1 MAALSANPQISG
13 NPLKS
18 HNTTVHFELSQ
29 RFYFEAAHTLNR
41 TIDAQGSRQI
51 HGHTYEAE
59 ITIAGEPDP
68 TSGMVLDL
76 AYLRLEIERV
86 RALLDHQFLDD
97 ISELGPATLEN
108 LCLFIKRKLSSAVP
122 HLSCVTI
129 ERRASGDKCT
139 LRLKT

>member
-1 MAALSANPQISG
+1 MKQ
-13 NPLKS
+13 
-18 HNTTVHFELSQ
+18 HNNTDHFELSQ
-29 RFYFEAAHTLNR
+29 RFYFEAAHTLSR
-41 TIDAQGSRQI
+41 TIDAYGSRQI

-59 ITIAGEPDP
+59 ITLTGKPDL

-97 ISELGPATLEN
+97 IADLGPATLEN
-108 LCLFIKRKLSSAVP
+108 LCLFIKRQLIGAVP
-122 HLSCVTI
+122 NLSCVTI

-139 LRLKT
+139 LRINA

>member
-1 MAALSANPQISG
+1 
-13 NPLKS
+13 LKQH
-18 HNTTVHFELSQ
+18 HNTDHFELSQ
-29 RFYFEAAHTLNR
+29 RFYFEAAHTLSR
-41 TIDAQGSRQI
+41 TIDAYGSRQI

-59 ITIAGEPDP
+59 ITLTGKPDL

-97 ISELGPATLEN
+97 IADLGPATLEN
-108 LCLFIKRKLSSAVP
+108 LCLFIKRQLIGAVP
-122 HLSCVTI
+122 NLSCVTI

-139 LRLKT
+139 LRLSA

>member
-1 MAALSANPQISG
+1 MKQ
-13 NPLKS
+13 
-18 HNTTVHFELSQ
+18 HNNTDHFELSQ
-29 RFYFEAAHTLNR
+29 RFYFEAAHTLTR
-41 TIDAQGSRQI
+41 TIDAYGSRQI

-59 ITIAGEPDP
+59 ITLTGKPDL

-97 ISELGPATLEN
+97 IADLGPATLEN
-108 LCLFIKRKLSSAVP
+108 LCLFIKRQLIGAVP
-122 HLSCVTI
+122 NLSCVTI

-139 LRLKT
+139 LRLSA

>member
-1 MAALSANPQISG
+1 MKQ
-13 NPLKS
+13 
-18 HNTTVHFELSQ
+18 HNNTDHFELSQ
-29 RFYFEAAHTLNR
+29 RFYFEAAHTLTR
-41 TIDAQGSRQI
+41 TIDAYGSRQI

-59 ITIAGEPDP
+59 ITLTGKPDL

-97 ISELGPATLEN
+97 IAELGPATLEN
-108 LCLFIKRKLSSAVP
+108 LCLFIKRQLIGAVP
-122 HLSCVTI
+122 NLSCVTI

-139 LRLKT
+139 LRLSA

>member
-1 MAALSANPQISG
+1 MAAFSPNAQISG
-13 NPLKS
+13 NPLK
-18 HNTTVHFELSQ
+18 HHTPPDHFELSQ

-41 TIDAQGSRQI
+41 TIDAYGSRQI

-59 ITIAGEPDP
+59 ITLTGQPDP

-97 ISELGPATLEN
+97 IADLGPATLEN
-108 LCLFIKRKLSSAVP
+108 LCLFIKQQLIAAVP

-139 LRLKT
+139 LRLKA

>member
-1 MAALSANPQISG
+1 MKPHNP
-13 NPLKS
+13 
-18 HNTTVHFELSQ
+18 TDHFELSQ
-29 RFYFEAAHTLNR
+29 RFYFEAAHTLQR

-59 ITIAGEPDP
+59 VTLTGQPDP

-76 AYLRLEIERV
+76 GYIRQEIERV

-97 ISELGPATLEN
+97 IADLGPATLEN
-108 LCLFIKRKLSSAVP
+108 LCLFIKQQLIGAVP

-139 LRLKT
+139 LRLKL

>member
-1 MAALSANPQISG
+1 MKQ
-13 NPLKS
+13 
-18 HNTTVHFELSQ
+18 HNNTDHFELSQ
-29 RFYFEAAHTLNR
+29 RFYFEAAHTLSR
-41 TIDAQGSRQI
+41 TIDAYGSRQI

-59 ITIAGEPDP
+59 ITLTGKPDL

-97 ISELGPATLEN
+97 IADLGPATLEN
-108 LCLFIKRKLSSAVP
+108 LCLFIKRQLIRAVP
-122 HLSCVTI
+122 NLSCVTI

-139 LRLKT
+139 LRLSA